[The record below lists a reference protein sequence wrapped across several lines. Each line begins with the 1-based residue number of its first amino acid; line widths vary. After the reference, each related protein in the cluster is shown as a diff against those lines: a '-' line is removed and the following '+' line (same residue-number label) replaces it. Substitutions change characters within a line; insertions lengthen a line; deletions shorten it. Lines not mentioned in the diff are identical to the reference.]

1 MTTETKYRSAATQLL
16 EQARR
21 ELANGDARQAS
32 EEAWGAA
39 AQAVKDVAERRGWR
53 HDTEAEIFNAVNRLS
68 KETDNDNLT
77 KLILIASSLEM
88 NSHEN
93 WMPSDTVRVLIR
105 DVAEF
110 VTLMAEME

>member
-16 EQARR
+16 HQARR

-32 EEAWGAA
+32 EKGWGAA
-39 AQAVKDVAERRGWR
+39 AQAVKSVAESRGWK
-53 HDTEAEIFNAVNRLS
+53 HDTEADLFLAVSRLS
-68 KETDNDNLT
+68 KETENDNLN
-77 KLILIASSLEM
+77 KLVLIASSLEM

-93 WMPSDTVRVLIR
+93 WMPSDTVRVLME
-105 DVAEF
+105 DVTEF